1 MQRYEVLP
9 QDCIPAAGYRAR
21 RWNRFERDLR
31 DWLDSPEGRFAEWRA
46 HVAVVGDAPSKDA

>member
-1 MQRYEVLP
+1 VQRSDVLP

-31 DWLDSPEGRFAEWRA
+31 EWMASPEGRFAEWRA
-46 HVAVVGDAPSKDA
+46 HVAVAGDDPKSD